1 MGNKEIRLDQ
11 QLEDLLQTVPKDV
24 LKIVNVGIK
33 ALTESDIVANA
44 VKVGDKAPEF
54 SLSNHKGDTVTL
66 SKVLETGPVVLT
78 WYRGAW
84 CPFCNMQLR
93 NLQRLL
99 PEFNSYGANLLA
111 LSPEKPDGS
120 LSVKEKND
128 LEFEVL
134 SDFDNVVAK
143 KYGIVFKLS
152 EELSHHYK
160 ATFGIDLESY
170 NGTLS
175 DELPLAATY
184 LIDQQGVVRYA
195 CLSTDHTK
203 RAEPSDII
211 NVLSKIISTSKGDL
225 TLP

>member
-11 QLEDLLQTVPKDV
+11 QLEALLKTVQKDV
-24 LKIVNVGIK
+24 LEIVNKGIK
-33 ALTESDIVANA
+33 ELAEGGIIVKAIN
-44 VKVGDKAPEF
+44 VGDKAPEF
-54 SLSNHKGDTVTL
+54 SLSNHKGDTISL
-66 SKVLETGPVVLT
+66 SKMLESGPVVLT

-99 PEFNSYGANLLA
+99 PQFNSYGVTLVA

-120 LSVKEKND
+120 LSVKEQNE

-160 ATFGIDLESY
+160 ATFQINLEGC

-184 LIDQQGVVRYA
+184 VINQQGIVRYA
-195 CLSTDHTK
+195 YLDVDHTK
-203 RAEPSDII
+203 RAEPADII
-211 NVLSKIISTSKGDL
+211 DVISIL
-225 TLP
+225 